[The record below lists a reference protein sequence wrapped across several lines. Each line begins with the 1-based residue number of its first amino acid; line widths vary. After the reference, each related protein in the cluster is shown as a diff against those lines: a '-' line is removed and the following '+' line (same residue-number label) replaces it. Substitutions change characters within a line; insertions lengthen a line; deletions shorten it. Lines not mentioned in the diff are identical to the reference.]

1 MGMSVSSIDELRA
14 LEGHD
19 IGYSSWVEVGQS
31 RIDGF
36 ADVTDDHQW
45 IHTDAERAKDGP
57 FGQTV
62 AQGYLTLSL
71 VIPMWSELLN
81 VEGVSTKVNY
91 GLNKVRFPAS
101 VPSGSRIRMRA
112 SIRHVQEI
120 DKGVQVTVEA
130 VVERDG
136 ADRPVCVAEPIFRFY
151 S

>member
-62 AQGYLTLSL
+62 AQRISHT
-71 VIPMWSELLN
+71 
-81 VEGVSTKVNY
+81 
-91 GLNKVRFPAS
+91 FPCH
-101 VPSGSRIRMRA
+101 P
-112 SIRHVQEI
+112 
-120 DKGVQVTVEA
+120 D
-130 VVERDG
+130 VERTTQ
-136 ADRPVCVAEPIFRFY
+136 RRR
-151 S
+151 SKH